1 MPTHLVVSKW
11 PWIQLSNSLIPIDH
25 YVTINLDG
33 MEDLINAVGGIKVN
47 NKIDFTLM
55 VSMYQ

>member
-1 MPTHLVVSKW
+1 MAMDS
-11 PWIQLSNSLIPIDH
+11 IEQLLDIPIDH

-47 NKIDFTLM
+47 NKIDFTWM
-55 VSMYQ
+55 VSMYQQVNKH